1 MVAVRAPHGTT
12 LEVPDPD
19 EGMEYPKKRYQI
31 FLKSTSGPVEVFLV
45 SLHEKLDEQS
55 EKAAEPSC
63 ISPSRKI
70 TSHLG
75 AKSDA
80 LVGHFADASSDRRPA
95 PASASNGA
103 YASAAATRAV
113 KPQLKPGPPG
123 VTTTS
128 PDPEG
133 VPAGVYPPGSAG
145 DTNANS
151 PAIMRIMPP
160 SCDPDYWFSD
170 EVKEYGIG
178 LNDMFAPAGVD
189 GDAFL
194 Y

>member
-1 MVAVRAPHGTT
+1 
-12 LEVPDPD
+12 
-19 EGMEYPKKRYQI
+19 MEYPKKRYQI

-55 EKAAEPSC
+55 EKAAQPSC
-63 ISPSRKI
+63 ISPSCKI

-75 AKSDA
+75 AKSDD
-80 LVGHFADASSDRRPA
+80 LGGHSADTSVDRRPA
-95 PASASNGA
+95 PTSASNGV
-103 YASAAATRAV
+103 YSSAAATRAE
-113 KPQLKPGPPG
+113 KPQLKPFPG
-123 VTTTS
+123 VTTAA
-128 PDPEG
+128 PAPEN
-133 VPAGVYPPGSAG
+133 VPVDVYPPGSAG
-145 DTNANS
+145 DTNVNS
-151 PAIMRIMPP
+151 PAILRVMPT